1 MFKDIIIHKSEA
13 NRVFQSNIESIRYEV
28 FNNCERIRTLY
39 YCNAEIWEYKGFLAL
54 VSYKTPIAVY
64 TPDNATLYD
73 CLRIV
78 YGYTSTS
85 AQHISKFSKW
95 LAENNYPVKEFV
107 RFRD

>member
-13 NRVFQSNIESIRYEV
+13 NRVFYSNIESILYEV

-54 VSYKTPIAVY
+54 VSYKAPIAVY
-64 TPDNATLYD
+64 ALDNATLYD